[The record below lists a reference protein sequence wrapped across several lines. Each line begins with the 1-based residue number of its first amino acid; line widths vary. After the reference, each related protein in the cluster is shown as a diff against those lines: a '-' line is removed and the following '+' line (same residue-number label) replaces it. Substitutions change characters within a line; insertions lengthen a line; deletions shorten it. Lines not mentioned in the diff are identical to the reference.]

1 MFTDTKIIHRYTR
14 ADAITDGVLVDADSI
29 EAGICASAG
38 FRVPVAS
45 TRATWADTVEW
56 NEDTIAGEVP
66 SGAWRR
72 VVLDC
77 ARFVSGGVFLHRLFS
92 RASLD
97 PISLDS
103 LCVVLSLLFWL
114 RFRC

>member
-1 MFTDTKIIHRYTR
+1 MRPLMHPYTVGDR
-14 ADAITDGVLVDADSI
+14 VKALWIDKVGTA
-29 EAGICASAG
+29 
-38 FRVPVAS
+38 VPVAFIV
-45 TRATWADTVEW
+45 ATWADTVEW
-56 NEDTIAGEVP
+56 NEDTVAGEVP

-72 VVLDC
+72 VVLGC

-114 RFRC
+114 LFRCWSWGCLSLLPPS